1 MGYNSLGTLSPMRH
15 PFILPMRRP
24 HTYYWSRTLG
34 KVFAIASNVMIIKVV
49 QTGWGRHPIVLVEH
63 RLVKQNWFWNGLLVS
78 LGALAKGF
86 SKIAGKGGHDS
97 SC

>member
-1 MGYNSLGTLSPMRH
+1 MRRRHTYCWNGTLGQ
-15 PFILPMRRP
+15 I
-24 HTYYWSRTLG
+24 
-34 KVFAIASNVMIIKVV
+34 FAIASNVMIIKVV

-86 SKIAGKGGHDS
+86 SKIAGMGVRDG
-97 SC
+97 